1 MTAPSRHGGSALSC
15 CFLPSMLTSAATAEV
30 KTVLQENWG
39 QVASAVL
46 WAAVEWEASPHPKT
60 PCST

>member
-1 MTAPSRHGGSALSC
+1 M
-15 CFLPSMLTSAATAEV
+15 

-46 WAAVEWEASPHPKT
+46 WAAVEWEASARPKT